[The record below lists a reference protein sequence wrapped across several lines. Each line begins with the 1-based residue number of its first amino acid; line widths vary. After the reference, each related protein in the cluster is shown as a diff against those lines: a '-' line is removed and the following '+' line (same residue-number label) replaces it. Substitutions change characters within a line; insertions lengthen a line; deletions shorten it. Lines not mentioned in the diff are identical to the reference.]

1 MATYRSQS
9 RESRVPFPRSLE
21 YSEARLAIVL
31 VVGVLSNWLH
41 AGEEDIVGLY
51 RRPWPAL
58 MSWGAALALSPGLF
72 AESPTRFPFVVIILI
87 LVGLGILSWKRQA
100 AVLTKSKILFR
111 PIFGT
116 SLEIPLSA
124 IKRVSRTERPRR
136 IYRHPGGDAGWIE
149 VSRLE
154 FLVGGFYEIP
164 FGYWGDI
171 EGDLKK
177 LMTSNTTRSA

>member
-1 MATYRSQS
+1 M
-9 RESRVPFPRSLE
+9 PFPRSLE

-72 AESPTRFPFVVIILI
+72 AESATRFPFVVIILI

-164 FGYWGDI
+164 FGYRGDI